1 VQIVGISVG
10 WKNEKRSTPSTKN
23 RWGWME
29 MDIPVSSSKGNQ
41 VPDVDVVGVLPS
53 NLATEPH
60 AMTVMTCTP

>member
-1 VQIVGISVG
+1 
-10 WKNEKRSTPSTKN
+10 
-23 RWGWME
+23 ME

>member
-1 VQIVGISVG
+1 
-10 WKNEKRSTPSTKN
+10 
-23 RWGWME
+23 ME

-60 AMTVMTCTP
+60 AMTAMTRLDRSLSRK